1 MLVTSAA
8 TAAIIWTPT
17 SIDTDFI
24 LDFPGNP
31 GISTNGGTLALFD
44 DSDTGFANGLVIG
57 QSGGEVVFSDNNNG
71 SWKAEVFDVTN
82 TSGGSIILSG
92 NTNFLLG
99 MDWGAGYSGDSN
111 FSLLSSPDTY
121 LIVFDDDLNEGG
133 PTGNMLA
140 VDLEPIPL
148 PAAAWLLGTGLL
160 GLVGIV
166 RRRRI

>member
-17 SIDTDFI
+17 STDTDFI
-24 LDFPGNP
+24 LGLPGNP
-31 GISTNGGTLALFD
+31 GVSTNGGTLALFD
-44 DSDTGFANGLVIG
+44 DSDTGFGTPLDIGPNGD
-57 QSGGEVVFSDNNNG
+57 QVVFTDNNDGTGTWN
-71 SWKAEVFDVTN
+71 AEN
-82 TSGGSIILSG
+82 TLGLSITLSG

-99 MDWGAGYSGDSN
+99 IKWDDGAGYFGDSN

-121 LIVFDDDLNEGG
+121 LIVFDGSNGSGDIS
-133 PTGNMLA
+133 GNMLA